1 MNLDHLQQALAESDC
16 SGWLLVDF
24 RGSNPLARR
33 ALGLDPTRLTTR
45 RWYYFVPRQGEPVKL
60 VSAVEPTALADLP
73 GQTRLYR
80 SWQERESAL
89 ALLLAGQTRIA
100 LEYSP
105 RGANPAVAW
114 VDAGTVELVRSFGV
128 EVVSSEDLL
137 QRVLARW
144 SSQQIAQHREA
155 ARRLLALRDR
165 AFARLRAAA
174 RAGEP
179 LTDWQLQQE
188 LVAWRA
194 ASGLVADHPPIVAT
208 DSNTANPHFQPTAA
222 RQTPILPGAIVLI
235 DCWGKLAEPGAVYAD
250 FTWMAVVSEQVPAR
264 AAALF
269 ALVAAARDA
278 AIAFLTR
285 AVEAGQPVRG
295 FEVDRVARQVI
306 ERAGYGAAF
315 VHRTGHNLGEE
326 VHGEGV
332 NLDDLETHD
341 ERQLLP
347 GTAVSVE
354 PGIYLEDLGVRSEV
368 NVIIHADRVEVT
380 GDPQPALAALLA
392 PENAGASQPA
402 PPPRP

>member
-1 MNLDHLQQALAESDC
+1 MPRATARAGSWWT
-16 SGWLLVDF
+16 SG
-24 RGSNPLARR
+24 GSNPLARR

-73 GQTRLYR
+73 GQNPPLP
-80 SWQERESAL
+80 Q
-89 ALLLAGQTRIA
+89 LAGTGKRARAAPGWPDARCARILA
-100 LEYSP
+100 

-188 LVAWRA
+188 LLAWQA

-250 FTWMAVVSEQVPAR
+250 FTWMAAVSERVPAR

-278 AIAFLTR
+278 AITFLTR

-295 FEVDRVARQVI
+295 FEVDRAARQVI
-306 ERAGYGAAF
+306 ERAGYA
-315 VHRTGHNLGEE
+315 R
-326 VHGEGV
+326 
-332 NLDDLETHD
+332 
-341 ERQLLP
+341 
-347 GTAVSVE
+347 
-354 PGIYLEDLGVRSEV
+354 GVRPS
-368 NVIIHADRVEVT
+368 DRAQS
-380 GDPQPALAALLA
+380 GGR
-392 PENAGASQPA
+392 GAW
-402 PPPRP
+402 